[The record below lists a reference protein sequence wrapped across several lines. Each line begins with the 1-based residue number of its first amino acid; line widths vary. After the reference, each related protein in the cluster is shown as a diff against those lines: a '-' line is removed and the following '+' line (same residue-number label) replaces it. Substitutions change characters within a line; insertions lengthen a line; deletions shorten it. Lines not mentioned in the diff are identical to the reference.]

1 MSVLRLTAEQFAA
14 LKKKREPKAAA
25 PTGEKVD
32 RHPLMLRDQMV
43 EAGLPEPYR
52 EHVFHPSRNWR
63 IDLAFPDRKLAIE
76 VDGGV
81 HRIKG
86 RFLSDIEK
94 SNALTLLGWRLIRV
108 TPRMVETKEALHVV
122 RQALQ
127 LEKID
132 KQNLSKESY

>member
-1 MSVLRLTAEQFAA
+1 MSRVLRLSPEQFAA
-14 LKKKREPKAAA
+14 LRKPKKATA

-32 RHPLMLRDQMV
+32 RHPLMLRDQMI

-52 EHVFHPSRNWR
+52 EHVFHPQRNWR
-63 IDLAFPDRKLAIE
+63 LDLALPAIKLAIE

-86 RFLSDIEK
+86 RFLADIEK

-122 RQALQ
+122 KQALETQ
-127 LEKID
+127 
-132 KQNLSKESY
+132 

>member
-1 MSVLRLTAEQFAA
+1 MSRVLRMSPEQFAA
-14 LKKKREPKAAA
+14 LRKPKKATT

-32 RHPLMLRDQMV
+32 RHPLMLRDQML

-52 EHVFHPSRNWR
+52 EHVFHPQRNWR
-63 IDLAFPDRKLAIE
+63 LDLALPEIKLAIE

-86 RFLSDIEK
+86 RFLADIEK

-122 RQALQ
+122 KQALETQ
-127 LEKID
+127 
-132 KQNLSKESY
+132 

>member
-1 MSVLRLTAEQFAA
+1 MSPEQFAA
-14 LKKKREPKAAA
+14 LRKPKKAT
-25 PTGEKVD
+25 TGEKVD
-32 RHPLMLRDQMV
+32 RHPLMLRDQML

-52 EHVFHPSRNWR
+52 EHVFHPQRNWR
-63 IDLAFPDRKLAIE
+63 LDLALPDIKLAIE

-86 RFLSDIEK
+86 RFLADIEK

-122 RQALQ
+122 KQALETQ
-127 LEKID
+127 
-132 KQNLSKESY
+132 